1 MSKQQQQRAP
11 RVQFDAEHQYKIVD
25 QALSDPREVQ
35 EIKLLLGPDV
45 DYDRFASTTR
55 EVLKQ
60 KPDLLEPTPA
70 FRNSLFFSLKKAAK
84 QGLEP
89 DGVQGAL
96 IPRYNSDAK
105 CMLVQWQPMV
115 RGVMLAAKRVGIK
128 KITADYVLVG
138 EPFRHLRGDD
148 ERIEHEWKADIR
160 EKAYSFLRQIRL
172 GAPDPNAPPDEQKPT
187 MQIGRDFDAFWD
199 MIAAAYAVFTLADGE
214 KVRRAM
220 PRTRLLLLRDASKS
234 KGGSPWW
241 GPFVDEMIVKC
252 PIHFTAKH
260 VPMDVADPERRARIL
275 RFKDILDDGMEADF
289 EDDGGDDRPMIE
301 GRAERDPPPP
311 ANVASLPAPN
321 LGDKLAQFEN
331 LGDDQRE
338 RVSVGN
344 DRGEAQQQQ
353 QRRQDPPQQDQGQPQ
368 GQQGQGKPQ
377 PQRQG
382 DLPHQGGQQGGQGAS
397 QGQPQQQSTG
407 TDLAPLNEEDRALA
421 AAKEFAAETVGF
433 IHNSNQH
440 QLDQAF
446 GAPPNMAGNAALLRR
461 LDKLKAAFPALHKQI
476 TDARTER
483 EQALAQQRQAA

>member
-11 RVQFDAEHQYKIVD
+11 RVQFDADHQYKIVD

-115 RGVMLAAKRVGIK
+115 RGVMLAAKRAGIK

-172 GAPDPNAPPDEQKPT
+172 GAPDPNAPPDEQKPS

-214 KVRRAM
+214 RVRRAM

-234 KGGSPWW
+234 RGGSPWW

-289 EDDGGDDRPMIE
+289 EDDSDDRPMIE

-338 RVSVGN
+338 RVPAGN
-344 DRGEAQQQQ
+344 DRGEAQQQ
-353 QRRQDPPQQDQGQPQ
+353 QRRQDPPQQGQGQSQ
-368 GQQGQGKPQ
+368 GQQGQAKPQ
-377 PQRQG
+377 QQRQA
-382 DLPHQGGQQGGQGAS
+382 DLPHQNGQGAS
-397 QGQPQQQSTG
+397 QGQPQQQATG
-407 TDLAPLNEEDRALA
+407 TDVALLTDEQRAQA
-421 AAKEFAAETVGF
+421 AANERAAEIIGF
-433 IHNSNQH
+433 IHNSNDK
-440 QLDQAF
+440 QLDEAF
-446 GAPPNMAGNAALLRR
+446 GAPPHIKGNAALLRR
-461 LDKLKAAFPALHKQI
+461 LDQLAAAFPPLHQQI
-476 TDARTER
+476 NTVLAER
-483 EQALAQQRQAA
+483 RRLLGQQREAA

>member
-105 CMLVQWQPMV
+105 CHLVQWQPMV

-289 EDDGGDDRPMIE
+289 EDDGDDRPMIE

-353 QRRQDPPQQDQGQPQ
+353 RRQDPPQQDQGQPQ

-377 PQRQG
+377 QQRQG

-407 TDLAPLNEEDRALA
+407 TDLAPLNAEDRALA

-433 IHNSNQH
+433 IHNSNDTSSIRRSVH
-440 QLDQAF
+440 RRISLAT
-446 GAPPNMAGNAALLRR
+446 PPAAAA
-461 LDKLKAAFPALHKQI
+461 DKLERRSRLCTSRSP
-476 TDARTER
+476 TPGER
-483 EQALAQQRQAA
+483 EQLLAQQREAA